1 MNYSVARFLSY
12 LFHPLIMAFYASI
25 AIFFV
30 NPHYK
35 YIIINPVKAIVL
47 VTVLITTFF
56 LPLLSSFYFLQRGF
70 IQSLQMDNA
79 SERTLPFITTAIYYI
94 TGYFLLSKLPI
105 PNIFGAIVLG
115 AGFAIIAALL
125 VNLYWKISV
134 HMIGIG
140 GVAGGLFALSS
151 HSYTNLLMPMAII
164 FILAGLLGTARLIY
178 GSHNQS
184 QVYVGF
190 LAGFVVEFMVVYFFK
205 IN

>member
-1 MNYSVARFLSY
+1 
-12 LFHPLIMAFYASI
+12 
-25 AIFFV
+25 
-30 NPHYK
+30 
-35 YIIINPVKAIVL
+35 
-47 VTVLITTFF
+47 
-56 LPLLSSFYFLQRGF
+56 
-70 IQSLQMDNA
+70 
-79 SERTLPFITTAIYYI
+79 
-94 TGYFLLSKLPI
+94 
-105 PNIFGAIVLG
+105 
-115 AGFAIIAALL
+115 
-125 VNLYWKISV
+125 
-134 HMIGIG
+134 MIGIG